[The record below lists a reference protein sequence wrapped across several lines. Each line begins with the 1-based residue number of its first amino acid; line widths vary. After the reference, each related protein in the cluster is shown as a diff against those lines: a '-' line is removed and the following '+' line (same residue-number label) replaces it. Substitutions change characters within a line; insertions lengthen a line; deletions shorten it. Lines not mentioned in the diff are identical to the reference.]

1 MVIGKGSGGA
11 WCDLVLSFSST
22 IVMLVLHSTRE
33 PRIPLHW
40 TNHYIFGG
48 RRSWWYGM
56 AGGKF
61 HGLIVASA
69 HTVLLICVHW
79 TKLDVLSCVRY

>member
-1 MVIGKGSGGA
+1 
-11 WCDLVLSFSST
+11 
-22 IVMLVLHSTRE
+22 
-33 PRIPLHW
+33 
-40 TNHYIFGG
+40 
-48 RRSWWYGM
+48 M